1 MDENYINAVKQQ
13 TKNIEEQIQI
23 LDDLFT
29 DYLSAAAK
37 KNLRVS
43 YCDSLKN
50 LTTYYLGYAK
60 DNFLHKFG
68 YCKTKEK

>member
-29 DYLSAAAK
+29 DYLLQ
-37 KNLRVS
+37 KNIRVS

-50 LTTYYLGYAK
+50 LYTYYYENL
-60 DNFLHKFG
+60 LHKFG
-68 YCKTKEK
+68 YCKPKEK

>member
-1 MDENYINAVKQQ
+1 MDENYINIVKQQ

-29 DYLSAAAK
+29 DSLLQ

-60 DNFLHKFG
+60 ENFLHKLG

>member
-1 MDENYINAVKQQ
+1 MDENYINAIKQQ

-29 DYLSAAAK
+29 NYLLE

-50 LTTYYLGYAK
+50 LYNYYYENL
-60 DNFLHKFG
+60 LHKLG

>member
-1 MDENYINAVKQQ
+1 MSWYIIMDENYINAVKQQ

-29 DYLSAAAK
+29 DYLLQQ
-37 KNLRVS
+37 NLRVS

-50 LTTYYLGYAK
+50 LTTYYYE
-60 DNFLHKFG
+60 NFLHKLG
-68 YCKTKEK
+68 YRKTKEK

>member
-1 MDENYINAVKQQ
+1 MDENYINAIKQQ

-29 DYLSAAAK
+29 NYLLE

-50 LTTYYLGYAK
+50 LYNYYYENLLHKLGYR
-60 DNFLHKFG
+60 
-68 YCKTKEK
+68 KTKEK

>member
-29 DYLSAAAK
+29 DYLLQKS
-37 KNLRVS
+37 LRVS

-50 LTTYYLGYAK
+50 LI
-60 DNFLHKFG
+60 
-68 YCKTKEK
+68 C